1 MLAASAAAQSLRL
14 LSILVDM
21 APYGQLI
28 WQTGCG
34 NVESGLIIAL
44 GVPWDNCIRRPGS
57 ITGHGRRKANDG

>member
-1 MLAASAAAQSLRL
+1 MLAVSAAAQSRRL
-14 LSILVDM
+14 LSILVGM

-44 GVPWDNCIRRPGS
+44 GVPWDNCIRRTGS
-57 ITGHGRRKANDG
+57 TKGHKRREANDG

>member
-1 MLAASAAAQSLRL
+1 MLAVSAAAQSRRL
-14 LSILVDM
+14 LSILVGM

-44 GVPWDNCIRRPGS
+44 GVPWDNCIRTGS
-57 ITGHGRRKANDG
+57 TKGHKRRKANDG

>member
-1 MLAASAAAQSLRL
+1 MLAVSAAAQSRRL
-14 LSILVDM
+14 LSIRVGM

-44 GVPWDNCIRRPGS
+44 GVPWDNCIRSTGS
-57 ITGHGRRKANDG
+57 NTGHKRRKANDG